1 VAQSRCRDTA
11 AEGRDDDPG
20 RGLGL
25 GWSANTL
32 ALRALERRV
41 SGPEAATS
49 RPRSLTPHQ
58 EQQVFRW
65 INGEKVILSPYCTR
79 AGDELVR
86 RQSTIDRALIRAL
99 LRYVRRL
106 EREVAEG
113 APGDPRPPWRLSR
126 GAGHA
131 AG

>member
-1 VAQSRCRDTA
+1 MMILA
-11 AEGRDDDPG
+11 G
-20 RGLGL
+20 
-25 GWSANTL
+25 GWGSVGVPNTL

-79 AGDELVR
+79 ARDELVR
-86 RQSTIDRALIRAL
+86 RQSIRSTGL
-99 LRYVRRL
+99 
-106 EREVAEG
+106 
-113 APGDPRPPWRLSR
+113 
-126 GAGHA
+126 
-131 AG
+131 